1 VYDGLCGGDI
11 VDTKEKNKVNKD
23 IRRNLNSDLNATLVT
38 SKIIIFYLFIG
49 FTWILTS
56 DYFVNLLVE
65 DPVVLANIQNIKGIL
80 YVVIT
85 AIIFYIIIHKS
96 IQMYV
101 ATIND
106 LKIAYAGLD
115 LSHQKTLELDDK
127 LFRLAYYDSLTGL
140 PNKVLLEKTV
150 SKYIEDHPND
160 GLIGFIYFDIDE
172 FSNINEVK
180 GHSIGDLLLQ
190 QIANLLSSKI
200 VSPNM
205 LARTGGDEFVL
216 ALFELNQLETYIPQ
230 VEYYINLIRT
240 TFVLDEDDFF
250 ITYSAGVALY
260 PDNGK
265 DYITLLRHADAAQS
279 IAKSKGKDQIV
290 IFDDEMVTMIK
301 QQTELLNYLR
311 HAITN
316 EEFSL
321 HYQPII
327 NLKDD
332 QTYGVEA
339 LIRWQHPVKGFIPP
353 LEFISISE
361 KNGYIKEI
369 SEWVFKEV
377 AQQYEAWNIEGTQ
390 FRISINIS
398 PIMLMYDKFIP
409 YMNEWIQTYHLDSS
423 QITLEITESAIIEDI
438 QKSVHVLKQLKKLG
452 FIIALDDF
460 GTGYSSLTYLQKL
473 PIDIIKI
480 DRTFINN
487 IKPNTEEFH
496 VLRYMIELA
505 HHLNLQV
512 VAEGIETIEQAN
524 MVKKYD
530 VDLAQGYYFCRP
542 MPQSR
547 VIEYLKETKTN

>member
-1 VYDGLCGGDI
+1 MDYKSNNKPNMDKRPDI
-11 VDTKEKNKVNKD
+11 
-23 IRRNLNSDLNATLVT
+23 NSDFNASLVT
-38 SKIIIFYLFIG
+38 AKIIIFYLFIG

-56 DYFVNLLVE
+56 DYFVNLFFDDLE
-65 DPVVLANIQNIKGIL
+65 TINKIQSIKGIL

-85 AIIFYIIIHKS
+85 AIIFFIIIHKS
-96 IQMYV
+96 IRMYEL
-101 ATIND
+101 TIND
-106 LKIAYAGLD
+106 LKMAYKGLD

-127 LFRLAYYDSLTGL
+127 LFKLAYYDSLTDL

-150 SKYIEDHPND
+150 TKYIEDHPSD

-172 FSNINEVK
+172 FSHINEVK
-180 GHSIGDLLLQ
+180 GHSVGDLLLK
-190 QIANLLSSKI
+190 QIATSLDSKI
-200 VSPNM
+200 EAPNM

-216 ALFELNQLETYIPQ
+216 ALFGLNQLETYLPQ

-250 ITYSAGVALY
+250 ITYSVGVALY
-260 PDNGK
+260 PDNGI

-279 IAKSKGKDQIV
+279 VAKSKGKDQIV

-316 EEFSL
+316 DEFSL

-332 QTYGVEA
+332 KTIGVEA

-377 AQQYEAWNIEGTQ
+377 AHQYEAWNIEGKQ
-390 FRISINIS
+390 FRIAINIS
-398 PIMLMYDKFIP
+398 PIMLMYDRFIP

-480 DRTFINN
+480 DRTFISN

-505 HHLNLQV
+505 HHLNLLV
-512 VAEGIETIEQAN
+512 VAEGIETIEQAS

-542 MPQSR
+542 MPQLR
-547 VIEYLKETKTN
+547 IIEYLKETDSN

>member
-1 VYDGLCGGDI
+1 MDHNGNKKQFMDQRPDI
-11 VDTKEKNKVNKD
+11 DDDFSASLLT
-23 IRRNLNSDLNATLVT
+23 A
-38 SKIIIFYLFIG
+38 KIIIFYLFIG

-56 DYFVNLLVE
+56 DYLVNLMFDDL
-65 DPVVLANIQNIKGIL
+65 DTINRFQSIKGIL
-80 YVVIT
+80 YVIIT
-85 AIIFYIIIHKS
+85 AIIFFIIIQKS
-96 IQMYV
+96 IKMYEI
-101 ATIND
+101 TIND
-106 LKIAYAGLD
+106 LKMAYKGLD
-115 LSHQKTLELDDK
+115 LSHKKTLELDDK
-127 LFRLAYYDSLTGL
+127 LFKLAYYDLLTGL

-150 SKYIEDHPND
+150 TKYIEDHPND
-160 GLIGFIYFDIDE
+160 GMIGFIYFDIDE
-172 FSNINEVK
+172 FSHINEVK
-180 GHSIGDLLLQ
+180 GHSTGDLLLQ
-190 QIANLLSSKI
+190 QIATLLNSKI
-200 VSPNM
+200 EAPNM
-205 LARTGGDEFVL
+205 LVRTGGDEFVL
-216 ALFELNQLETYIPQ
+216 ALFGVNQLETYLPQ

-240 TFVLDEDDFF
+240 TYVLDEDNFF
-250 ITYSAGVALY
+250 ITYSVGVALY

-332 QTYGVEA
+332 KTIGVEA

-377 AQQYEAWNIEGTQ
+377 AHQYEAWNIEGKQ

-398 PIMLMYDKFIP
+398 PIMLMYDRFIP

-480 DRTFINN
+480 DRTFISN

-505 HHLNLQV
+505 HHLNLLV
-512 VAEGIETIEQAN
+512 VAEGIETVEQAN

-530 VDLAQGYYFCRP
+530 VDLAQGYFFCRP
-542 MPQSR
+542 MPQLR
-547 VIEYLKETKTN
+547 VIEYLKETDPN

>member
-1 VYDGLCGGDI
+1 MYI
-11 VDTKEKNKVNKD
+11 AT
-23 IRRNLNSDLNATLVT
+23 ISDL
-38 SKIIIFYLFIG
+38 K
-49 FTWILTS
+49 
-56 DYFVNLLVE
+56 
-65 DPVVLANIQNIKGIL
+65 
-80 YVVIT
+80 
-85 AIIFYIIIHKS
+85 
-96 IQMYV
+96 M
-101 ATIND
+101 
-106 LKIAYAGLD
+106 AYTGLD
-115 LSHQKTLELDDK
+115 LSHQKALELDDK
-127 LFRLAYYDSLTGL
+127 LFKVAYYDSLTGL

-150 SKYIEDHPND
+150 SKYIEDHPQD
-160 GLIGFIYFDIDE
+160 GMIGFIYFDIDE

-180 GHSIGDLLLQ
+180 GHSFGDQLLQ
-190 QIANLLSSKI
+190 QIANLLNSKI
-200 VSPNM
+200 EAPNM

-250 ITYSAGVALY
+250 ITYSVGVALY

-311 HAITN
+311 HAIAN

-332 QTYGVEA
+332 QTSGVEA

-377 AQQYEAWNIEGTQ
+377 ANQYEAWNIEGKQ

-480 DRTFINN
+480 DRSFISN

-505 HHLNLQV
+505 HHLNLLV

-542 MPQSR
+542 MPQLR
-547 VIEYLKETKTN
+547 VIEYLKENKTN

>member
-1 VYDGLCGGDI
+1 MYKVGEI
-11 VDTKEKNKVNKD
+11 INQNKKD
-23 IRRNLNSDLNATLVT
+23 KIIKDFRPNLDNNLNATLVT
-38 SKIIIFYLFIG
+38 AKIIIFYLFIG

-56 DYFVNLLVE
+56 DYFVNLFVD
-65 DPVVLANIQNIKGIL
+65 DPERIIRIQSIKGFA
-80 YVVIT
+80 YVIVT

-96 IQMYV
+96 IQMYI
-101 ATIND
+101 ATISD
-106 LKIAYAGLD
+106 LKMAYTGLD
-115 LSHQKTLELDDK
+115 LSHQKALELDDK
-127 LFRLAYYDSLTGL
+127 LFKVAYYDSLTGL

-150 SKYIEDHPND
+150 SKYIEDHPQD
-160 GLIGFIYFDIDE
+160 GMIGFIYFDIDE

-180 GHSIGDLLLQ
+180 GHSFGDQLLQ
-190 QIANLLSSKI
+190 QIANLLNSKI
-200 VSPNM
+200 EAPNM

-250 ITYSAGVALY
+250 ITYSVGVALY

-311 HAITN
+311 HAIAN

-332 QTYGVEA
+332 QTSGVEA

-377 AQQYEAWNIEGTQ
+377 ANQYEAWNIEGKQ

-480 DRTFINN
+480 DRSFISN

-505 HHLNLQV
+505 HHLNLLV

-542 MPQSR
+542 MPQLR
-547 VIEYLKETKTN
+547 VIEYLKENKTN

>member
-1 VYDGLCGGDI
+1 MDYNNDNKTNIDKRPDI
-11 VDTKEKNKVNKD
+11 NTDF
-23 IRRNLNSDLNATLVT
+23 NATLVT

-56 DYFVNLLVE
+56 DYFVNLLFDDLE
-65 DPVVLANIQNIKGIL
+65 TINRIQSIKGIL

-85 AIIFYIIIHKS
+85 AIIFFIIIHKS
-96 IQMYV
+96 IKMYEL
-101 ATIND
+101 TIND
-106 LKIAYAGLD
+106 LKMAYKGLD

-127 LFRLAYYDSLTGL
+127 LFKLAYYDLLTDL

-150 SKYIEDHPND
+150 TKYIEDHPYD

-172 FSNINEVK
+172 FSHINEVK
-180 GHSIGDLLLQ
+180 GHSTGDLLLQ
-190 QIANLLSSKI
+190 QIANLLNSKI
-200 VSPNM
+200 ESPNM

-216 ALFELNQLETYIPQ
+216 ALFGLNQLETYLPQ

-240 TFVLDEDDFF
+240 TFVLDEDNFF
-250 ITYSAGVALY
+250 ITYSVGVALY

-279 IAKSKGKDQIV
+279 TAKSKGKDQIV

-332 QTYGVEA
+332 KTIGVEA

-377 AQQYEAWNIEGTQ
+377 AHQYEAWNIEGKQ

-398 PIMLMYDKFIP
+398 PIMLMYDRFIP

-480 DRTFINN
+480 DRTFISN

-496 VLRYMIELA
+496 VLRYMIDLA

-542 MPQSR
+542 MPQLR
-547 VIEYLKETKTN
+547 IIEYLKETDSN

>member
-1 VYDGLCGGDI
+1 MDYKSNQKPNIDKRRDI
-11 VDTKEKNKVNKD
+11 NNDF
-23 IRRNLNSDLNATLVT
+23 NASLVT
-38 SKIIIFYLFIG
+38 AKIIIFYLFIG

-56 DYFVNLLVE
+56 DYFVNLFFDDIEVI
-65 DPVVLANIQNIKGIL
+65 NQIQSIKGAS

-85 AIIFYIIIHKS
+85 ALIFYIIIHKS
-96 IQMYV
+96 IKMYEV
-101 ATIND
+101 TIND
-106 LKIAYAGLD
+106 LKKAYMGLD

-127 LFRLAYYDSLTGL
+127 LFKLAYYDLLTDL

-150 SKYIEDHPND
+150 SKYIEDHPDD
-160 GLIGFIYFDIDE
+160 GMIGFIYFDIDE
-172 FSNINEVK
+172 FSHINEVK
-180 GHSIGDLLLQ
+180 GHSIGDLLLKK
-190 QIANLLSSKI
+190 IAELLSSKI
-200 VSPNM
+200 NAPHM
-205 LARTGGDEFVL
+205 LARMGGDEFVL
-216 ALFELNQLETYIPQ
+216 ALFGLNQLETYIPQ
-230 VEYYINLIRT
+230 VESYINLIRT
-240 TFVLDEDDFF
+240 TFVLDDDDFF
-250 ITYSAGVALY
+250 VTYSVGVALY

-279 IAKSKGKDQIV
+279 VAKAKGKDQIV

-316 EEFSL
+316 NEFSL

-327 NLKDD
+327 NLKND
-332 QTYGVEA
+332 QTIGVEA

-377 AQQYEAWNIEGTQ
+377 AHQYEAWNIEGKA

-398 PIMLMYDKFIP
+398 PIMLMYDRFIP

-480 DRTFINN
+480 DRTFISN

-505 HHLNLQV
+505 HHLNLIV
-512 VAEGIETIEQAN
+512 VAEGIETVEQAN

-530 VDLAQGYYFCRP
+530 VDLAQGYFFCRP
-542 MPQSR
+542 MPQQR
-547 VIEYLKETKTN
+547 IIEYLKETDSN

>member
-1 VYDGLCGGDI
+1 
-11 VDTKEKNKVNKD
+11 
-23 IRRNLNSDLNATLVT
+23 
-38 SKIIIFYLFIG
+38 
-49 FTWILTS
+49 
-56 DYFVNLLVE
+56 
-65 DPVVLANIQNIKGIL
+65 
-80 YVVIT
+80 
-85 AIIFYIIIHKS
+85 
-96 IQMYV
+96 
-101 ATIND
+101 
-106 LKIAYAGLD
+106 
-115 LSHQKTLELDDK
+115 
-127 LFRLAYYDSLTGL
+127 
-140 PNKVLLEKTV
+140 
-150 SKYIEDHPND
+150 
-160 GLIGFIYFDIDE
+160 
-172 FSNINEVK
+172 
-180 GHSIGDLLLQ
+180 
-190 QIANLLSSKI
+190 
-200 VSPNM
+200 
-205 LARTGGDEFVL
+205 
-216 ALFELNQLETYIPQ
+216 
-230 VEYYINLIRT
+230 
-240 TFVLDEDDFF
+240 
-250 ITYSAGVALY
+250 
-260 PDNGK
+260 
-265 DYITLLRHADAAQS
+265 
-279 IAKSKGKDQIV
+279 
-290 IFDDEMVTMIK
+290 MVTMIK

-311 HAITN
+311 HAIKN

-377 AQQYEAWNIEGTQ
+377 AYQYEAWNIEGTQ

-542 MPQSR
+542 MPQLR